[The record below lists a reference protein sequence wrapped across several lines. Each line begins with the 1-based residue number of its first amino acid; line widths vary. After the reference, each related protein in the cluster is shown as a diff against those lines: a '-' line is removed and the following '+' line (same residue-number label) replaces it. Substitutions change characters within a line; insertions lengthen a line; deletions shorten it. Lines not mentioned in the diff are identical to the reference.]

1 MAETTETESMA
12 GEWEKWLALERA
24 NVETLQ
30 KRLKGLS
37 SNHDRP
43 EGFRHREFWAEA
55 SEISGLL
62 ETLTPLPPGE
72 KEKLQTEY
80 DRICRET
87 KRRQEKEQQTHREQA
102 RQVQEKREREWKG
115 RRAQSKQMRDSIE
128 AKIQEA
134 LASAESVPEDIATLT
149 KAQSSLKEALVLL
162 KGEREGPDATDKPA
176 ETVQV
181 NSSSSLLREDE
192 QACWEKWRTANDSIF
207 ARRKAL
213 WDRSYSQLQPES
225 KAALNEASTGDP
237 FQALEKVKEAQS
249 HLKESPLNKSQREE
263 IKSTL
268 NSAWDMAI
276 AKVNGIRETKRKKH
290 EDWLGR
296 MRIQVE
302 RWANVLQENKEEI
315 SELEGQIKRH
325 QAEIKA
331 ARSPEYSDTLRN
343 LVKEKH
349 QKIREIKESGKEL
362 EERISSVREKLSKA
376 EKKQPVKPAKDE
388 AEPDAATEKPAP

>member
-1 MAETTETESMA
+1 MAEKTETESMA

-37 SNHDRP
+37 SNHDSP
-43 EGFRHREFWAEA
+43 EGFRNREFWAEA
-55 SEISGLL
+55 SEISGML

-87 KRRQEKEQQTHREQA
+87 KRRQEKEQQARREQA
-102 RQVQEKREREWKG
+102 RQVREKREREWKG
-115 RRAQSKQMRDSIE
+115 RRAQSKQLRDLIE
-128 AKIQEA
+128 GNIQEA
-134 LASAESVPEDIATLT
+134 LASAESAPEDIATLS
-149 KAQSSLKEALVLL
+149 KAQSSLREALILL
-162 KGEREGPDATDKPA
+162 KGERKSPDATDEPV
-176 ETVQV
+176 ETVQG
-181 NSSSSLLREDE
+181 NASSLLREDE

-213 WDRSYSQLQPES
+213 WDRSYSQLQPEA
-225 KAALNEASTGDP
+225 KAALDEASTGDP
-237 FQALEKVKEAQS
+237 FQALEKVKEVQS
-249 HLKESPLNKSQREE
+249 HLKGSPLSKSQREE

-290 EDWLGR
+290 EEWLGR

-331 ARSPEYSDTLRN
+331 ARSPEYSDTLRK

-349 QKIREIKESGKEL
+349 QKIKEIKDSSKEL
-362 EERISSVREKLSKA
+362 EEKISSVREKLSKV
-376 EKKQPVKPAKDE
+376 ETKQPVKPAKDE
-388 AEPDAATEKPAP
+388 PEPATATEKLAP